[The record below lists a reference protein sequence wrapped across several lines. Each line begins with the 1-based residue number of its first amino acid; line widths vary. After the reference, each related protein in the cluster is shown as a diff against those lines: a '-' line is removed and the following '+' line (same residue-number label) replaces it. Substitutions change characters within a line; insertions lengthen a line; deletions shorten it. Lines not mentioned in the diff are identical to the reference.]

1 MICNVF
7 KPKRKTDGKKS
18 QQRMYRGRYRL
29 DGDSKLTDVPLHTFD
44 KQVAVERLKKIVRE
58 KQQQRE
64 GLIASKPQRE
74 AAQKP
79 LAEHLE
85 DFIRSRQ
92 SIGRDEKYVKELRK
106 KVLKLVEDCGWELPC
121 HVTAE
126 SFEAWR
132 NGQEKSAKTLNE
144 YLTAAFT
151 GLRRGE
157 LLKLEWRDLHLEA
170 VRPFVNVRAS
180 ISKNH
185 KQAMLPLHSDL
196 VNALRRYQTAG
207 ASETA
212 LVFKGIVPRMH
223 IFREDLAAAEI
234 AYVDGKGE
242 FADFH
247 SLRKTFATMLT
258 LAGVPQRVIM
268 ELMRHSDMRLTAKTY
283 TDAGMLPT
291 DSNIALLPS
300 INSAPQLAPQSLV
313 QARPAL
319 SLVVRETEAPKFAGA
334 RMNTGFERDLA
345 LPVNE
350 CPAMSESEE
359 WCAMQ
364 GSNLR
369 ANAVFIRVRGR
380 LTHKYTHK
388 VSATTRNLLKSWG
401 RGPICQRRSRRLS
414 WASCARSVPRAA
426 WAPLPS
432 SGRGLD
438 SKLGPLARR
447 ANEPGGIVARSAPG
461 PAADR
466 RRVPRRPCGHG
477 RLRGQNDR
485 GKDRLRESHPPGR
498 VSGQRESRPGDV
510 LSAVAGERGDS

>member
-29 DGDSKLTDVPLHTFD
+29 DGDRKLTDVPLHTFD

-132 NGQEKSAKTLNE
+132 NGQEKSAKILNE
-144 YLTAAFT
+144 YLGAISGLMRWLERRVGANPLRFVEKARVGGTQQRDRRAFTLEQLCAPWSRFQGERGVVYLTAAFT

-157 LLKLEWRDLHLEA
+157 LGQLKWSDVHLDA
-170 VRPFVNVRAS
+170 AKPFINARAA

-185 KQAMLPLHSDL
+185 KQCSLPLTPA
-196 VNALRRYQTAG
+196 VVEKLRQHRPEDAEPG
-207 ASETA
+207 DV
-212 LVFKGIVPRMH
+212 VFRRLIPRMDR
-223 IFREDLAAAEI
+223 FRKDLEAAGI
-234 AYVDGKGE
+234 PYVDEKGE

-247 SLRKTFATMLT
+247 ALRNTFATMLT
-258 LAGVPQRVIM
+258 LAGVSQRVIM
-268 ELMRHSDMRLTAKTY
+268 ELMRHSDMRLTAKVY

-291 DSNIALLPS
+291 GDAVMKL
-300 INSAPQLAPQSLV
+300 
-313 QARPAL
+313 PAL
-319 SLVVRETEAPKFAGA
+319 VMGDESDSQIDSQKLVTDG
-334 RMNTGFERDLA
+334 L
-345 LPVNE
+345 
-350 CPAMSESEE
+350 S
-359 WCAMQ
+359 
-364 GSNLR
+364 
-369 ANAVFIRVRGR
+369 
-380 LTHKYTHK
+380 
-388 VSATTRNLLKSWG
+388 VS
-401 RGPICQRRSRRLS
+401 
-414 WASCARSVPRAA
+414 
-426 WAPLPS
+426 
-432 SGRGLD
+432 
-438 SKLGPLARR
+438 
-447 ANEPGGIVARSAPG
+447 
-461 PAADR
+461 
-466 RRVPRRPCGHG
+466 RPCPSARNGEC
-477 RLRGQNDR
+477 RGNPDKQ
-485 GKDRLRESHPPGR
+485 R
-498 VSGQRESRPGDV
+498 V
-510 LSAVAGERGDS
+510 

>member
-29 DGDSKLTDVPLHTFD
+29 DGDRKLTDVPLHTFD

-132 NGQEKSAKTLNE
+132 NGQENSAKTLNE
-144 YLTAAFT
+144 YLGAISGLMRWLERRVGTNPLRFVEKARVGGTQQRDRRAFTLEQLGSLVAVSGDRGVVYLTAAFT

-157 LLKLEWRDLHLEA
+157 LGQLKWSDVHLDA
-170 VRPFVNVRAS
+170 AKPFINARAA

-185 KQAMLPLHSDL
+185 KQCSLPLTPAVVEKLRQHRPGDAEPGDL
-196 VNALRRYQTAG
+196 VFRR
-207 ASETA
+207 
-212 LVFKGIVPRMH
+212 LIPRMDR
-223 IFREDLAAAEI
+223 FRKDLEAAGI
-234 AYVDGKGE
+234 PYVDGKGE

-247 SLRKTFATMLT
+247 ALRNTFATMLT
-258 LAGVPQRVIM
+258 LAGVSQRVIM
-268 ELMRHSDMRLTAKTY
+268 ELMRHSDMRLTAKVY

-291 DSNIALLPS
+291 GDAVMML
-300 INSAPQLAPQSLV
+300 
-313 QARPAL
+313 PAL
-319 SLVVRETEAPKFAGA
+319 VMGEQSDSQIDSQKLVTSGLSVSRPVQVLETANVTETLIN
-334 RMNTGFERDLA
+334 RGFEADLSHAVPVCPKGEMVRDA
-345 LPVNE
+345 GFE
-350 CPAMSESEE
+350 PAGHRWLSGTYGCSP
-359 WCAMQ
+359 
-364 GSNLR
+364 
-369 ANAVFIRVRGR
+369 
-380 LTHKYTHK
+380 
-388 VSATTRNLLKSWG
+388 TT
-401 RGPICQRRSRRLS
+401 GPTTYF
-414 WASCARSVPRAA
+414 
-426 WAPLPS
+426 
-432 SGRGLD
+432 
-438 SKLGPLARR
+438 
-447 ANEPGGIVARSAPG
+447 VA
-461 PAADR
+461 
-466 RRVPRRPCGHG
+466 
-477 RLRGQNDR
+477 
-485 GKDRLRESHPPGR
+485 
-498 VSGQRESRPGDV
+498 
-510 LSAVAGERGDS
+510 